1 MSDFLYDLCGK
12 PFGWIMRLIYDL
24 VDNYALAILL
34 FTIFTKLILFPI
46 SYKQQ
51 KNSAKMQ
58 RFNPKLE
65 KLRKKYKDDPKK
77 MQEEQM
83 KLYQEENINPGAS
96 CLPMFLQFFILFGI
110 LDVVYKPLSFIL
122 KMKDSVISSAFEIVR
137 NINPELAKQGT
148 SLRRELAILSAQHSD
163 ASAFQSVLGDNLS
176 AKMTEFYDKF
186 NLFGINLGEVPSWH
200 PDVWNATAIGLFLIP
215 VLSGV
220 LQLALTIYMQ
230 IYQKKKNP
238 GMPNMGCMNIMLY
251 AMPIFSVWFAFQVP
265 AGVGFYWVCSSFFSL
280 IQSIGL
286 NCYFTKERIE
296 AICEKEN
303 QKNVK
308 KYANGKKSFMQ
319 RMMDVQQGNDIMNQ
333 REKYIEETKDMSRSE
348 LNKYNQQVLKDARK
362 RMAEKYGETYDE
374 SDSTEDSGDQK

>member
-1 MSDFLYDLCGK
+1 M
-12 PFGWIMRLIYDL
+12 
-24 VDNYALAILL
+24 
-34 FTIFTKLILFPI
+34 
-46 SYKQQ
+46 
-51 KNSAKMQ
+51 
-58 RFNPKLE
+58 
-65 KLRKKYKDDPKK
+65 
-77 MQEEQM
+77 
-83 KLYQEENINPGAS
+83 
-96 CLPMFLQFFILFGI
+96 
-110 LDVVYKPLSFIL
+110 
-122 KMKDSVISSAFEIVR
+122 
-137 NINPELAKQGT
+137 
-148 SLRRELAILSAQHSD
+148 
-163 ASAFQSVLGDNLS
+163 LGDNLS

-280 IQSIGL
+280 LQSVGL

-303 QKNVK
+303 QKNAK

-319 RMMDVQQGNDIMNQ
+319 RMMDVQQGNDVMNQ
-333 REKYIEETKDMSRSE
+333 REKYVEETKDMSRSE

-374 SDSTEDSGDQK
+374 SDSTEGSGDQK

>member
-137 NINPELAKQGT
+137 NVNPELAKQGT

-280 IQSIGL
+280 IQSVGL

-296 AICEKEN
+296 AICEKE
-303 QKNVK
+303 
-308 KYANGKKSFMQ
+308 
-319 RMMDVQQGNDIMNQ
+319 RMPRN
-333 REKYIEETKDMSRSE
+333 TPT
-348 LNKYNQQVLKDARK
+348 AK
-362 RMAEKYGETYDE
+362 RA
-374 SDSTEDSGDQK
+374 SCSV